1 MKLFNSFFGL
11 LVLILIFK
19 FAVPNEVADLATQIV
34 VKVLTLI
41 RDLLAQITLPTI

>member
-19 FAVPNEVADLATQIV
+19 FFLPSEVSDLASQILI
-34 VKVLTLI
+34 KVFTLI
-41 RDLLAQITLPTI
+41 RDLLMQVNLPTT